1 MKLKPLALSVLLL
14 GAPAFAQSN
23 LIGVY
28 DANGDGVLSREEFT
42 AAQKDAFASMD
53 ADGDGAVTQA
63 ELAALAASHGR
74 KADGSRVMSRDA
86 DGDGAVTEAEFLQGA
101 QGFQRSDRNNDGVL
115 GARELQRVSAAMA
128 RIQG

>member
-1 MKLKPLALSVLLL
+1 MKLKPLALCALFLC
-14 GAPAFAQSN
+14 APAFAQSN

-42 AAQKDAFASMD
+42 VAQKDIFARMD
-53 ADGDGAVTQA
+53 ADGNGSVTQA
-63 ELAALAASHGR
+63 EIAALAAANGR

-86 DGDGAVTEAEFLQGA
+86 NADGAVTEAEFLQNA
-101 QGFQRSDRNNDGVL
+101 QGFQRADRNRDGVL
-115 GARELQRVSAAMA
+115 GPKELQRVSAAMA